1 MVDSLHGLFMSDIE
15 YVLKKRVVVLRVY
28 TDKEDPD
35 QPLLTQ
41 TGQDL
46 HDLPILDKF
55 VVLFGDFYTS

>member
-46 HDLPILDKF
+46 HDLPILE
-55 VVLFGDFYTS
+55 